1 MFLGRGVTC
10 RVLGRKRN
18 PGSNKTLKQDGRRI
32 KFCDRFHLQNQ
43 EPVMIRGSDFV
54 TEKMLQK
61 TEVKGNPGGGT
72 RETEPFWTS

>member
-1 MFLGRGVTC
+1 M
-10 RVLGRKRN
+10 
-18 PGSNKTLKQDGRRI
+18 
-32 KFCDRFHLQNQ
+32 QNQ

-72 RETEPFWTS
+72 RETEPFWPS